1 MARTGVQYVDVQ
13 RAIDALL
20 QQGETPSVQKVR
32 ERLGTGSFTTISDH
46 LRQWREQ
53 RAQNQDVPAPVSMPE
68 SVQDMAHALWN
79 QAQQEAAEG
88 LSHYRE
94 EADQRVAQANDEIAH
109 ANRQTEDA
117 LQRERAISEHMAH
130 LQARLDERSSLLA
143 RAEAERDSLAAKE
156 AQWQERV
163 NRLSEQL
170 QQLQARNE
178 QSNSEHQHALR
189 ELQAQ
194 QQQQL
199 NQEEQRHEAA
209 ESRLMTLLD
218 AARQERQAAEKQHA
232 RREAQ
237 WEKRLSE
244 REQEVQSLRQKL
256 NDEERNRLEQA
267 RQTQA
272 NHDRAQA
279 LQHELDRRHDEL
291 AEASRTITRLREQLE
306 QTEAR
311 LDRIQLPPLVY

>member
-46 LRQWREQ
+46 LRHWREQ
-53 RAQNQDVPAPVSMPE
+53 RAQNQDVPAPVAMPE
-68 SVQDMAHALWN
+68 SVRDMAHALWH

-117 LQRERAISEHMAH
+117 LQRERAISEHMAQ

-244 REQEVQSLRQKL
+244 REQEVQNLRQKF